1 MTRPPSSRFAGASH
15 TYEICSQDGTPQA
28 LHVRYPPGVRRK
40 RKSFLWFQPDGETK
54 GLNGR
59 PVHTLPF
66 YRSECL
72 KDLDPGDQVVI
83 TEGEKA
89 ADALWAFGIVAL
101 GTVTG
106 SSTKIPADDA
116 VLGSL
121 TGFDVAVWPDVGTGG
136 QKHMDLLL
144 KDLYRVRG
152 SAEGLSVVDN
162 TALGLIESGA
172 DAADWRP
179 DDAVGDLRG
188 ALRPWCPSQPS
199 IEPAAAAAPGKAS
212 TAGSERVFFPQ
223 GKTRAGLVAAL
234 DHLGFD
240 LRYNERS
247 SRLEILDVGA
257 EHPTWNET
265 DDMLRSSIRER
276 IGERCSVFNKVKER
290 VPMTLTSRRFVEL
303 TDAVL
308 DARRVDPF
316 KEWLNNLP
324 VWDKEPRLDLWLY
337 GCFAV
342 GEIDADLMKWA
353 CYSVPMAAVWRADHP
368 GEKHDE
374 MVILVGPQGLGKST
388 VWAWLLPKEHRAQWF
403 SDGLR
408 FLAEPKAQVE
418 SLQGRVIVEA
428 SEMSGSTRADVETI
442 KAFLSR
448 MDDGSVRLTYRR
460 DPVLLPRR
468 CVIVGSTNDP
478 RCLPNDPS
486 GNRRFVPVPVSKG
499 SVPKIRVFMD
509 EHREQLW
516 AEALYRVRVNREP
529 AYLPHD
535 LAQTHRD
542 HTEHYRAADEIA
554 EDVIQDWLS
563 LNPGPVT
570 LEAVAEGIKWSNDRR
585 SMARIINVLKQF
597 GYVCGQRSGRGDGL
611 KRYWVKDDGVPRNTE
626 NES

>member
-1 MTRPPSSRFAGASH
+1 MTRPPSDRFSGASH
-15 TYEICSQDGTPQA
+15 TYEICAPDGTPQA
-28 LHVRYPPGVRRK
+28 FHVRYPPGVRRK

-66 YRSECL
+66 YKSEWL
-72 KDLDPGDQVVI
+72 KDLKPGEQVVI

-89 ADALWAFGIVAL
+89 ADALWAFGIVAV
-101 GTVTG
+101 GTITG
-106 SSTKIPADDA
+106 SSAKVPADDA

-136 QKHMDLLL
+136 RKHMDRLL

-162 TALGLIESGA
+162 AALGLTESGA

-179 DDAVGDLRG
+179 DDAGGDLLG
-188 ALRPWCPSQPS
+188 ALRPWFPPPPS
-199 IEPAAAAAPGKAS
+199 IEPAADAAPGKTP
-212 TAGSERVFFPQ
+212 TAGSERVFIPQ

-234 DHLGFD
+234 EHLGFH

-247 SRLEILDVGA
+247 SRLEILDIGA

-265 DDMLRSSIRER
+265 DDMLRSAIRER
-276 IGERCSVFNKVKER
+276 IGERCSTYGSTYRKTGI
-290 VPMTLTSRRFVEL
+290 VPMTLSARRFTEL

-308 DARRVDPF
+308 DARRCDPF
-316 KEWLNNLP
+316 KGWLNNLP
-324 VWDKEPRLDLWLY
+324 VWDKETRLDMWLY
-337 GCFAV
+337 GCFTI

-353 CYSVPMAAVWRADHP
+353 CRSVLMAAVWRAEHP

-374 MVILVGPQGLGKST
+374 MVILVGPQNIGKST
-388 VWAWLLPKEHRAQWF
+388 AWARLLPKEHRVQWF

-428 SEMSGSTRADVETI
+428 SEMSGSTRADVENI

-468 CVIVGSTNDP
+468 CVIVGSTNDL

-486 GNRRFVPVPVSKG
+486 GNRRFVPVPVSNG

-516 AEALYRVRVNREP
+516 AEALYRVRVNRET
-529 AYLPHD
+529 AYLPHE
-535 LAQTHRD
+535 LTQTHRD
-542 HTEHYRAADEIA
+542 HTEHYRATDEIA
-554 EDVIQDWLS
+554 EDVIQNWLN
-563 LNPGPVT
+563 LHPGPVT
-570 LEAVAEGIKWSNDRR
+570 LQAVAEGIKWPNDRR

-597 GYVCGQRSGRGDGL
+597 GYVPSQRSGRADGL
-611 KRYWVKDDGVPRNTE
+611 KRYWVSRNTE